1 MVDVVLAY
9 NNAEQ
14 SIKDKC
20 QYEYF
25 SIKAKLNVLLAAFR
39 ANADEYNLSN

>member
-1 MVDVVLAY
+1 MIDVVFAY

-20 QYEYF
+20 QFEYF
-25 SIKAKLNVLLAAFR
+25 SIKAKLNVLFAAFR
-39 ANADEYNLSN
+39 ANAYDYDLNN